1 MRKKTRIYT
10 KLSLF
15 KTDERDAVNAT
26 AHWWSKRQRFLQERI
41 SEKQTNKIIILAPYA
56 WKRCKKN
63 IQAFSLQTRISSTL
77 AIPNSGMAELL
88 PTPVLKTLNTVH
100 CMTSLRNLFQCFTR
114 LTMRK
119 LFLITI
125 WNLPLCNQ
133 SPLFRILSTIGME
146 IKLSHSLLTCL
157 RTVTFYFSHLSLQ

>member
-1 MRKKTRIYT
+1 MLWMPLFTGGQKGKDLTGKEFRK
-10 KLSLF
+10 
-15 KTDERDAVNAT
+15 
-26 AHWWSKRQRFLQERI
+26 
-41 SEKQTNKIIILAPYA
+41 TNKIIILAPYA

-77 AIPNSGMAELL
+77 AIPNSGMAEAL

-100 CMTSLRNLFQCFTR
+100 CMTSLGNLFQCFTR

-119 LFLITI
+119 LFLIAI

-133 SPLFRILSTIGME
+133 SPLFLILSTIGTV
-146 IKLSHSLLTCL
+146 IKLSHSLFTCL
-157 RTVTFYFSHLSLQ
+157 RTVTFYFSQLSLQ